1 MVALKSIPSAG
12 VGMFVY
18 EKTKTYIKNYTFSHS
33 K

>member
-18 EKTKTYIKNYTFSHS
+18 EKTKTYIWKSGLI